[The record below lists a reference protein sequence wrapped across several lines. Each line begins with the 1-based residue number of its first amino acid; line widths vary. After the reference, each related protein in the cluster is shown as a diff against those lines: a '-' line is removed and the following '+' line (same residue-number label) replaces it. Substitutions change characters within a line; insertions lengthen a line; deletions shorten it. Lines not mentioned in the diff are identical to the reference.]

1 MAQCNDVTWSGT
13 CNTNDELDF
22 QASNG
27 STTNE
32 GVINLDLPEGTKI
45 YNQAGELIATIDG
58 EPDKTKV
65 RIPPSA

>member
-1 MAQCNDVTWSGT
+1 MPNCNDLTWSGT
-13 CNTNDELDF
+13 CNQDDELDF
-22 QASNG
+22 QASND
-27 STTNE
+27 SVSQE
-32 GVINLDLPEGTKI
+32 AVINLSLPVGTKI